1 MGRYKKLGGSKNP
14 LHEKSTWLFSGHLGW
29 KKKNPKQPT
38 GESSKQMSLGSFQFD
53 FKEMN
58 NGALLAI
65 LGGLLPTMT
74 EMITPGES
82 CHVPNFHHRQWSL
95 SRMLMKRDRE
105 REVDSTQKFPTESS
119 SLSVFSPDPYLIEK
133 LSLLQLLG
141 VRTGAWDS

>member
-1 MGRYKKLGGSKNP
+1 M
-14 LHEKSTWLFSGHLGW
+14 E
-29 KKKNPKQPT
+29 KKKKKQPT

-58 NGALLAI
+58 NGALLAM

-105 REVDSTQKFPTESS
+105 RERGGFYSKISN
-119 SLSVFSPDPYLIEK
+119 
-133 LSLLQLLG
+133 
-141 VRTGAWDS
+141 